1 MAEKKT
7 APSLKATANRLI
19 RALDNYGIPYAIVG
33 GIAASYYG
41 EIRVTRD
48 LDVAVSISAENAE
61 RLFELFDRE
70 GFTPIEYLTVSE
82 LIKKPTLYLLDQRN
96 QTRIDLHINPKGLKL
111 DEETLKRRRLINL
124 GHGWEKIWFISP
136 EDLITMKITSR
147 RPIDLVDVEHIV
159 ARNLN
164 TLDWRYLKEK
174 ASKFNIQIEV
184 QELVKK
190 FKIKHKSERASR
202 KKLA

>member
-1 MAEKKT
+1 M
-7 APSLKATANRLI
+7 
-19 RALDNYGIPYAIVG
+19 
-33 GIAASYYG
+33 
-41 EIRVTRD
+41 
-48 LDVAVSISAENAE
+48 E

-124 GHGWEKIWFISP
+124 GHGWGKIWFISP

-159 ARNLN
+159 ARNLH
-164 TLDWRYLKEK
+164 TLDWKYLKEK

-184 QELVKK
+184 QELIRK
-190 FKIKHKSERASR
+190 FKIKQG
-202 KKLA
+202 